1 MSREDWV
8 AIAARLLAIY
18 LLVGMVRGVIELVQL
33 MGSDGGMQF
42 AAWQGATVFLQLLVA
57 SVLWFFPLTVAR
69 NLLPAMS
76 EPRSESSISPSL
88 ALSLGLTLIGA
99 WFVIN
104 ALTDTAYWISFYLQ
118 LKASSA
124 AEGFSSVRL
133 FQSPDRTASVITTGV
148 ELVVGLA
155 LILGASGLQ
164 RLIFRMRYG
173 KDAI

>member
-8 AIAARLLAIY
+8 AVAARLMAVY
-18 LLVGMVRGVIELVQL
+18 LLVGLVRGVIELVQL
-33 MGSDGGMQF
+33 ISSDGGMQF
-42 AAWQGATVFLQLLVA
+42 VAWQGITVLLQLLAA

-76 EPRSESSISPSL
+76 EPRSESSIGPAL
-88 ALSLGLTLIGA
+88 FLSLGLTLIGA

-104 ALTDTAYWISFYLQ
+104 ALTDGVYWISFYLQ
-118 LKASSA
+118 LKSDA
-124 AEGFSSVRL
+124 AADGFSNVRV
-133 FQSPDRTASVITTGV
+133 FQSPDNTASVITTGV

-173 KDAI
+173 KGAI